1 MSELAEP
8 TAPIASIA
16 PTALVRDPL
25 VAMPIG
31 PPPPAP
37 DVPIPVQ
44 PPPPMPP
51 PEGDPP
57 PVVPPV
63 TDPGFPA
70 PVQEPPPMQR
80 ATKKAAEMAAEM
92 VMKRATEKP
101 TEAAT
106 GEVPFG
112 KLHARR
118 LREIYR
124 SAGWPCCDTIEVELL
139 AGGWLERVRTAH
151 GHETLRVT
159 DAGIARIA
167 TTLTINRAALS
178 PHEALVERVAREM
191 TRGGRIAWRG
201 LGLRARLPALEHGEG
216 EEGGGGVG
224 GGKARWCIARPD
236 VFSIRNTS
244 VEAYAHPIVH
254 EVKVSRADLLGDLR
268 KPDKRAAYL
277 DLGGECWYVLGNDAK
292 GRCIAKPEEVP
303 VECGVMVLEGER
315 LVVARAAVHR
325 AFDRIPFAVWL
336 ALAKAQPIGGFEDDA
351 QDMLI

>member
-1 MSELAEP
+1 MQ
-8 TAPIASIA
+8 TA
-16 PTALVRDPL
+16 
-25 VAMPIG
+25 
-31 PPPPAP
+31 AP
-37 DVPIPVQ
+37 D
-44 PPPPMPP
+44 
-51 PEGDPP
+51 
-57 PVVPPV
+57 
-63 TDPGFPA
+63 
-70 PVQEPPPMQR
+70 
-80 ATKKAAEMAAEM
+80 AA
-92 VMKRATEKP
+92 
-101 TEAAT
+101 
-106 GEVPFG
+106 VPFG

-124 SAGWPCCDTIEVELL
+124 SAGWPCCDGIEVELL
-139 AGGWLERVRTAH
+139 AGGFLERVRTSH

-167 TTLTINRAALS
+167 TTLTLNRAALT

-201 LGLRARLPALEHGEG
+201 LGLRARLPPLEDEKGKGEG
-216 EEGGGGVG
+216 EGEGG
-224 GGKARWCIARPD
+224 KPRWCMARPD

-277 DLGGECWYVLGNDAK
+277 DLGGECWYVLGNDAR
-292 GRCIAKPEEVP
+292 GRCIATPEEIP
-303 VECGVMVLEGER
+303 AECGVLVLEGER

-325 AFDRIPFAVWL
+325 PIERIPFGVWL
-336 ALAKAQPIGGFEDDA
+336 ALAKAQPIAGFDDDV

>member
-1 MSELAEP
+1 MSALAA
-8 TAPIASIA
+8 TAGF
-16 PTALVRDPL
+16 ALADEV
-25 VAMPIG
+25 VATPIG

-37 DVPIPVQ
+37 DVPM
-44 PPPPMPP
+44 PPPPPPVLP

-57 PVVPPV
+57 PVMPPV
-63 TDPGFPA
+63 TDPGFPP
-70 PVQEPPPMQR
+70 PVTDPPPLQI
-80 ATKKAAEMAAEM
+80 A
-92 VMKRATEKP
+92 
-101 TEAAT
+101 
-106 GEVPFG
+106 VPFG
-112 KLHARR
+112 KPHARR

-139 AGGWLERVRTAH
+139 AGGFLERVRSAL

-167 TTLTINRAALS
+167 TTLTVNRAALS

-201 LGLRARLPALEHGEG
+201 LGLRARLPPL
-216 EEGGGGVG
+216 EEGG
-224 GGKARWCIARPD
+224 KPRWCMARPD

-292 GRCIAKPEEVP
+292 GRCIASPDEIP
-303 VECGVMVLEGER
+303 AECGVMVLEGER

-325 AFDRIPFAVWL
+325 AFERIPFSVWL
-336 ALAKAQPIGGFEDDA
+336 ALAKAQPVAGFEDDA
-351 QDMLI
+351 QDLLI

>member
-1 MSELAEP
+1 MSALALD
-8 TAPIASIA
+8 PIVG
-16 PTALVRDPL
+16 T
-25 VAMPIG
+25 PIG

-37 DVPIPVQ
+37 DVPLPGP
-44 PPPPMPP
+44 PPPPMPL

-63 TDPGFPA
+63 TDPGFPP
-70 PVQEPPPMQR
+70 PVADPPPMQT
-80 ATKKAAEMAAEM
+80 AGT
-92 VMKRATEKP
+92 
-101 TEAAT
+101 
-106 GEVPFG
+106 VPFG

-124 SAGWPCCDTIEVELL
+124 SAGWPCCDGIEVELL
-139 AGGWLERVRTAH
+139 AGGFLERVRTPH

-159 DAGIARIA
+159 DAGITRIA

-201 LGLRARLPALEHGEG
+201 LGLRARLPPLEDEK
-216 EEGGGGVG
+216 GGGG
-224 GGKARWCIARPD
+224 KPRWCMARPD

-277 DLGGECWYVLGNDAK
+277 DLGGECWYVLGNDAR
-292 GRCIAKPEEVP
+292 GRCIATPEEIP
-303 VECGVMVLEGER
+303 AECGVLVLEGER

-325 AFDRIPFAVWL
+325 PIERIPFAVWL
-336 ALAKAQPIGGFEDDA
+336 ALAKAQPIAGFDEDV

>member
-1 MSELAEP
+1 MPALA
-8 TAPIASIA
+8 
-16 PTALVRDPL
+16 LDPV
-25 VAMPIG
+25 VAAPIG

-37 DVPIPVQ
+37 DVPIPM
-44 PPPPMPP
+44 PPPPPPGLP

-57 PVVPPV
+57 PVEPPF
-63 TDPGFPA
+63 TDPGFPP
-70 PVQEPPPMQR
+70 PVVEPPPMQT
-80 ATKKAAEMAAEM
+80 AGT
-92 VMKRATEKP
+92 
-101 TEAAT
+101 
-106 GEVPFG
+106 VPFG
-112 KLHARR
+112 KPHARR

-124 SAGWPCCDTIEVELL
+124 SAGWPCCDAIEVELL
-139 AGGWLERVRTAH
+139 AGGFLERVRTPQ

-167 TTLTINRAALS
+167 TTLTLNRAALS

-201 LGLRARLPALEHGEG
+201 LGLRARLPPL
-216 EEGGGGVG
+216 EEGC
-224 GGKARWCIARPD
+224 KPRWCIAKPD

-277 DLGGECWYVLGNDAK
+277 DLGGECWYVLGNDAR
-292 GRCIAKPEEVP
+292 GRSIASPDEIP
-303 VECGVMVLEGER
+303 TECGVLVLEGER

-325 AFDRIPFAVWL
+325 AFDRIPFGVWL
-336 ALAKAQPIGGFEDDA
+336 ALAKAQPIAGFDDDA
-351 QDMLI
+351 QDMLGELAAGEA

>member
-1 MSELAEP
+1 MSALAA
-8 TAPIASIA
+8 TAGF
-16 PTALVRDPL
+16 ALADEV
-25 VAMPIG
+25 VATPIG

-37 DVPIPVQ
+37 DVPM
-44 PPPPMPP
+44 PPPPPPVLP

-57 PVVPPV
+57 PVMPPV
-63 TDPGFPA
+63 TDPGFPP
-70 PVQEPPPMQR
+70 PVSDPPPLQT
-80 ATKKAAEMAAEM
+80 A
-92 VMKRATEKP
+92 
-101 TEAAT
+101 
-106 GEVPFG
+106 VPFG
-112 KLHARR
+112 KPHARR

-139 AGGWLERVRTAH
+139 AGGFLERVRSAL

-167 TTLTINRAALS
+167 TTLTVNRAALS

-201 LGLRARLPALEHGEG
+201 LGLRARLPPL
-216 EEGGGGVG
+216 EEGG
-224 GGKARWCIARPD
+224 KPRWCMARPD

-292 GRCIAKPEEVP
+292 DRCIASPDEIP
-303 VECGVMVLEGER
+303 AECGVMVLEGER

-325 AFDRIPFAVWL
+325 AFERIPFSVWL
-336 ALAKAQPIGGFEDDA
+336 ALAKAQPVAGFEDDA
-351 QDMLI
+351 QDLLI

>member
-1 MSELAEP
+1 MSALAA
-8 TAPIASIA
+8 TAGF
-16 PTALVRDPL
+16 ALADEV
-25 VAMPIG
+25 VATPIG

-37 DVPIPVQ
+37 DVPM
-44 PPPPMPP
+44 PPPPPPVLP

-57 PVVPPV
+57 PVMPPV
-63 TDPGFPA
+63 TDPGFPP
-70 PVQEPPPMQR
+70 PVSDPPPLQT
-80 ATKKAAEMAAEM
+80 A
-92 VMKRATEKP
+92 
-101 TEAAT
+101 
-106 GEVPFG
+106 VPFG
-112 KLHARR
+112 KPHARR

-139 AGGWLERVRTAH
+139 AGGFLERVRSAL

-167 TTLTINRAALS
+167 TTLTVNRAALS

-201 LGLRARLPALEHGEG
+201 LGLRARLPPL
-216 EEGGGGVG
+216 EEGG
-224 GGKARWCIARPD
+224 KPRWCMARPD

-292 GRCIAKPEEVP
+292 GRCIASPDEIP
-303 VECGVMVLEGER
+303 AECGVMVLEGER

-325 AFDRIPFAVWL
+325 AFERIPFSVWL
-336 ALAKAQPIGGFEDDA
+336 ALAKAQPVAGFEDDA
-351 QDMLI
+351 QDLLI